1 MTAPLRLLL
10 PDVPAARA
18 LAEAWADGGA
28 VGARQTAPPR
38 EAERLLRA
46 GQADLAFVPTLSV
59 LRDPDAFA
67 VVPGVALVGGAG
79 TPVRL
84 EVRSA
89 LDAVHRVGFDPRHG
103 QEALLAQVL
112 LRELYDAQPTF
123 VPLDPDAPEP
133 AGLDAVLSVGGAAGD
148 GVGKAGDGVGAAGDG
163 VALDLGR
170 EWFELTTRPFVWALL
185 AAPAGSLT
193 PDEARRLRDI
203 ALEHDGPADAGT
215 DPGVGGVTLAGF
227 AHAGLD
233 EWVNHLFY
241 HRALD
246 AMPEIPFVVIP
257 VENGEPGDEAEA

>member
-1 MTAPLRLLL
+1 MTAPLRLVF

-28 VGARQTAPPR
+28 VGGRQTASLR
-38 EAERLLRA
+38 EGEKLLRA

-67 VVPGVALVGGAG
+67 VIPGVALVGGAG

-84 EVRSA
+84 AVRST
-89 LDAVHRVGFDPRHG
+89 LDAIHRVGFDPRHT
-103 QEALLAQVL
+103 QEVLLAQVIL
-112 LRELYDAQPTF
+112 KELYDAQPSF
-123 VPLDPDAPEP
+123 VPFEAGADEP
-133 AGLDAVLSVGGAAGD
+133 SDLDAVLTVDEEPGD
-148 GVGKAGDGVGAAGDG
+148 GFV
-163 VALDLGR
+163 LDLGR
-170 EWFELTTRPFVWALL
+170 EWFEMTTRPFVWALL
-185 AAPAGSLT
+185 AAPAGNIT

-203 ALEHDGPADAGT
+203 AFEQDGPADAGT
-215 DPGVGGVTLAGF
+215 DPGMGGVTLGGF
-227 AHAGLD
+227 GHAGLD

-257 VENGEPGDEAEA
+257 VEDDESGDEA